1 MKRLVTIVLSALLLT
16 TPLAVMAQTQGA
28 GAGTTHATGTTHH
41 KKKAHKKSSKKKGH
55 KPAAPAAEAK

>member
-16 TPLAVMAQTQGA
+16 TPLAVMAQGA
-28 GAGTTHATGTTHH
+28 GAGTTHTAGTTHH
-41 KKKAHKKSSKKKGH
+41 KKKAHKKSSKKKTH